1 MHDLDIAVI
10 VPCYDEE
17 AAVGKVVTDLQR
29 ALPTARIYVYDNGSA
44 DRTREVAAAAGA
56 VVRSE
61 PRRGKGNVVRRAF
74 ADVEADVYLMIDGD
88 DTYDAAAAPMLV
100 RTLVEGHYDQVI
112 AARQD
117 TAATA
122 YRTGHAA
129 GNRFLNRIVAATF
142 GSQIRDMLS
151 GYRVF
156 SRRFVKSFPAV
167 SEQFE
172 IETELTIH
180 ALHLRLPMTEMV
192 APFGERPEGGQSKLR
207 TVRDGVRILWWIL
220 RFLRY
225 ERPVATHGA
234 VALLLSVTAVGLMVP
249 IVIEYL
255 ETGLVPRFPTAILAT
270 GLVLV
275 AGGALMLGLI
285 LSAIKRAREEVAR
298 LTYLT
303 FGPVVPRRG
312 ARTPADRLPSAPGE
326 EIS

>member
-1 MHDLDIAVI
+1 MDLTHDLDIAVI
-10 VPCYDEE
+10 VPCFDEE
-17 AAVGKVVTDLQR
+17 AAVGKVVTDLRR
-29 ALPTARIYVYDNGSA
+29 ALPGARIYVYDNGSG

-88 DTYDAAAAPMLV
+88 DTYDASVAPMLV
-100 RTLVEGHYDQVI
+100 RTLVDGNYDQVI
-112 AARQD
+112 AARD
-117 TAATA
+117 DADAAA
-122 YRTGHAA
+122 HRAGHAA

-142 GSQIRDMLS
+142 GSRVRDMLS

-180 ALHLRLPMTEMV
+180 ALHLRLPMTEVV
-192 APFGERPEGGQSKLR
+192 APFGERPAGGESKLR

-225 ERPVATHGA
+225 ERPVATHGVVA
-234 VALLLSVTAVGLMVP
+234 ALLSGTAVVLMIP
-249 IVIEYL
+249 IVIEYV

-270 GLVLV
+270 GLALM

-298 LTYLT
+298 LTYLE
-303 FGPVVPRRG
+303 FGPVVPRPGPTDRRG
-312 ARTPADRLPSAPGE
+312 
-326 EIS
+326 